1 MEQKLIMK
9 IIREKLLKER
19 AKDRYRELSENEKDA
34 KKQYQKDIITRLLKR
49 NKNIKN
55 IKKIIV
61 TLKNNN
67 VRRLIFFSKL
77 MKKNIKIL

>member
-67 VRRLIFFSKL
+67 VRLLIFFSKL